1 MSKKIKATM
10 SKIFIIV
17 LIVTMLS
24 GCGQT
29 PNSNQSTNG
38 ESNSSQEVSSGS
50 GSSETQSEENKNSHY
65 PVTLDTYNAARE
77 KITIT
82 IEKEPEKVYV
92 ACQNNIEA
100 MLKLGLAD
108 KIVACYGLDG
118 EIAEDLKDEFAKVNY
133 LEKGLPKEDVI
144 AMQPDFI
151 LGWYS
156 LFLDKRLGDVN
167 YWHENGTNTYMSLN
181 SSCRP
186 KGTPQKVEDEMQ
198 DILNIGKIFN
208 VEEKAQAL
216 VDEIN
221 TEIEKIQKH
230 IEGKE
235 KVSIAVLE
243 DESGSYR
250 VYGANTL
257 GGDIALSAG
266 AELKVGAENSSNISA
281 EDLITANPE
290 AIFMVWYEGFLSPE
304 EVVKSITDNP
314 AFASLDAVKNNK
326 VFPLNLT
333 NIYCSGLRSKDGIL
347 EFAQKLYPE
356 LYK

>member
-1 MSKKIKATM
+1 MNKKIKT
-10 SKIFIIV
+10 KIKKVFVIMLAV
-17 LIVTMLS
+17 SMLS
-24 GCGQT
+24 ACGKVS
-29 PNSNQSTNG
+29 NSNKSNAETNSSKG
-38 ESNSSQEVSSGS
+38 TISNSA
-50 GSSETQSEENKNSHY
+50 ETKTKEIKDNHY
-65 PVTLDTYNAARE
+65 PVTLDTYNAAHE
-77 KITIT
+77 PITIT

-92 ACQNNIEA
+92 AYQNNIEV
-100 MLKLGLAD
+100 MLKLGLGD
-108 KIVACYGLDG
+108 KITACYGLDG

-151 LGWYS
+151 LGWWS
-156 LFLDKRLGDVN
+156 LFSDKRLGDVK
-167 YWHENGTNTYMSLN
+167 YWHGNGTNTYMSLN
-181 SSCRP
+181 SNCRP
-186 KGTPQKVEDEMQ
+186 TGTPEKVQDEMQ

-216 VDEIN
+216 VDEVN
-221 TEIEKIQKH
+221 TEIKKIEKH

-235 KVSIAVLE
+235 KISIAVLE
-243 DESGSYR
+243 DESKSYR
-250 VYGANTL
+250 VYGKNTL

-281 EDLITANPE
+281 EDLIAANPE
-290 AIFMVWYEGFLSPE
+290 AIFMVWYGESISPE

-333 NIYCSGLRSKDGIL
+333 NIYCSGLRSKNGIL
-347 EFAQKLYPE
+347 EFAKMLYPE

>member
-1 MSKKIKATM
+1 MNKKIK
-10 SKIFIIV
+10 KIFV
-17 LIVTMLS
+17 VMLS
-24 GCGQT
+24 VLMLSACGQIS
-29 PNSNQSTNG
+29 NSNKSTG
-38 ESNSSQEVSSGS
+38 ETNSSKGEISSS
-50 GSSETQSEENKNSHY
+50 VSSETQTEENKDNHY
-65 PVTLDTYNAARE
+65 PITLDTYNAARE
-77 KITIT
+77 PITIT

-92 ACQNNIEA
+92 SCQNNIEV

-133 LEKGLPKEDVI
+133 LEHGLPKEDVI

-151 LGWYS
+151 LGWSS

-181 SSCRP
+181 SYCRP
-186 KGTPQKVEDEMQ
+186 KGTPHKVEDEMQ

-243 DESGSYR
+243 DESDSYR

-257 GGDIALSAG
+257 GGDVALSAG
-266 AELKVGAENSSNISA
+266 AKLKVGAENSSNISA
-281 EDLITANPE
+281 EDLIAANPE
-290 AIFMVWYEGFLSPE
+290 AIFMVWYDGFLSPE

-347 EFAQKLYPE
+347 EFAKVLYPE